1 MTDEELVKK
10 IRTENQE
17 LYSEIVKRYQDKLFR
32 YAFNLVY
39 DDARATDIV
48 QQTFIKAFV
57 NLNGFDLK
65 KSFSS
70 WIYRITHNE
79 AMNLIKKYKKEV
91 SLLPDFD
98 LPSPNNIEEDYLKE
112 ETVIEVKKC
121 LKDVPILYSE
131 PLSLFYLEDKSY
143 EEISDILRLPVS
155 TVGTRI
161 SRAKSL
167 MKEICKKNK

>member
-1 MTDEELVKK
+1 MTDEELVKI
-10 IRTENQE
+10 IRTKDQE
-17 LYSEIVKRYQDKLFR
+17 LYSEVVKKYQDKLYR
-32 YAFNLVY
+32 YVFNIVY
-39 DDARATDIV
+39 DDPRATDIV

-57 NLNGFDLK
+57 NLNGFDIK

-70 WIYRITHNE
+70 WIYRIAHNE

-91 SLLPDFD
+91 SILPDFD
-98 LPSPNNIEEDYLKE
+98 IPSANNVEEEYVKE
-112 ETVIEVKKC
+112 ETVIEVKRC

-143 EEISDILRLPVS
+143 EEISDILRLPTS

-161 SRAKSL
+161 SRAKLL
-167 MKEICKKNK
+167 MKEICKKSK

>member
-1 MTDEELVKK
+1 MTDEELVKI
-10 IRTENQE
+10 IRTENKE
-17 LYSEIVKRYQDKLFR
+17 LYSEIVKKYQDKLYR
-32 YAFNLVY
+32 YAFNIVY

-57 NLNGFDLK
+57 NLNGFDIK

-70 WIYRITHNE
+70 WIYRISHNE
-79 AMNLIKKYKKEV
+79 AMNLIKKYKREV
-91 SLLPDFD
+91 SLLPEFD
-98 LPSPNNIEEDYLKE
+98 LPDTNDIEEDYFKK
-112 ETVIEVKKC
+112 ETVVEVKKC

-131 PLSLFYLEDKSY
+131 PLSLYYLEDKSY
-143 EEISDILRLPVS
+143 EEISDILRLPTS

-161 SRAKSL
+161 SRAKLL

>member
-1 MTDEELVKK
+1 MTDEELVEI
-10 IRTENQE
+10 IRTENKE
-17 LYSEIVKRYQDKLFR
+17 LYSEIVKKYQDKLFR
-32 YAFNLVY
+32 YVFNIVY

-57 NLNGFDLK
+57 NLNGFDVK

-70 WIYRITHNE
+70 WIYRIAHNE

-91 SLLPDFD
+91 SILPDFD
-98 LPSPNNIEEDYLKE
+98 IPSANNVEEEYVKA
-112 ETVIEVKKC
+112 ETVIEVKRC

-143 EEISDILRLPVS
+143 EEISDILRLPIS

-161 SRAKSL
+161 SRAKLL